1 MKVNIIND
9 NTVLFIILI
18 ISVLSLIILFYLKL
32 LKSFKV
38 KTSIDTLEIKIRAW
52 SNKSLSILI
61 LYIILFYI
69 ILSGISY
76 FFHDSVSHLVKIIST
91 CIFYILIGLI
101 IYKLKKHNEAN
112 KVLGLQKE
120 GIPYVKWVIPIYISL
135 LPIFI
140 IIIMLNSIILSD
152 IFNIE
157 IERQEITNFMHDIKN
172 PVHIFYIIIAI
183 FLAPFFEEVL
193 FRGILLPKIFQK
205 TNFTLSIILTSI
217 IFAILHFHIS
227 AILPLFTLSLFL
239 SLLYFWNGSLWTCIA
254 FHMLFNACSIVLL
267 ILNS

>member
-1 MKVNIIND
+1 M
-9 NTVLFIILI
+9 
-18 ISVLSLIILFYLKL
+18 
-32 LKSFKV
+32 
-38 KTSIDTLEIKIRAW
+38 
-52 SNKSLSILI
+52 
-61 LYIILFYI
+61 
-69 ILSGISY
+69 
-76 FFHDSVSHLVKIIST
+76 
-91 CIFYILIGLI
+91 
-101 IYKLKKHNEAN
+101 
-112 KVLGLQKE
+112 GLQKE
-120 GIPYVKWVIPIYISL
+120 GIQYVKWVIPIYISL

-140 IIIMLNSIILSD
+140 IIIILNSIILSD

-227 AILPLFTLSLFL
+227 AILPLFTFIFISIFIVFL
-239 SLLYFWNGSLWTCIA
+239 EWISWTCIA

-267 ILNS
+267 ILNN

>member
-1 MKVNIIND
+1 MNIINY
-9 NTVLFIILI
+9 NTALFIILI
-18 ISVLSLIILFYLKL
+18 ISILTLIILFYLKL
-32 LKSFKV
+32 LRNFKV
-38 KTSIDTLEIKIRAW
+38 KVAINTLEIKIRAW

-61 LYIILFYI
+61 LFIILFYI

-76 FFHDSVSHLVKIIST
+76 FFHDSTSHLVKIIST

-120 GIPYVKWVIPIYISL
+120 GIQYVKWVIPIYISL

-140 IIIMLNSIILSD
+140 IIIIVNSIILTD

-239 SLLYFWNGSLWTCIA
+239 SLLYFWNGSLWACIA

>member
-1 MKVNIIND
+1 MNIINN
-9 NTVLFIILI
+9 NTILFIILI
-18 ISVLSLIILFYLKL
+18 VSILTLIILFYLKL
-32 LKSFKV
+32 LNKFKV
-38 KTSIDTLEIKIRAW
+38 LTSIDTLEIKIRAW

-61 LYIILFYI
+61 LYIILFYL
-69 ILSGISY
+69 ILSCISY
-76 FFHDSVSHLVKIIST
+76 FLSDSPTHLVKVIST
-91 CIFYILIGLI
+91 CIFYILIGFI
-101 IYKLKKHNEAN
+101 IYKLKKNNEAN
-112 KVLGLQKE
+112 KFLGLQKE
-120 GIPYVKWVIPIYISL
+120 GIQYVKWVIPIYISL
-135 LPIFI
+135 LPIFLI
-140 IIIMLNSIILSD
+140 IFILNSIILSD

-205 TNFTLSIILTSI
+205 TNFTLSIIITSL